1 METSQQKDQVENA
14 PKKSRISRQWL
25 WALPL
30 VGICTFSFCLAS
42 IGLILWQSRANHAV
56 PGGVAG
62 DTLAQ
67 PTAGKTG
74 PSTSLSTT
82 TIPPSVSSVQGDQL
96 TRKTCEDSF
105 LADSLAVTA
114 PLLSPISFATR
125 QDASGWP
132 QNPTFQFTA
141 PITQVQASFGYIGM
155 QDGLTWER
163 VWYFGDKEVWRGRG
177 VWEAGSGGQLTVY
190 AQMGQNNFGPGRYR
204 LEIYVAGELRGQDSF
219 VVVAQDTPAQ
229 RPVEVA
235 YTTWDG
241 SRHQLHLLDLDS
253 NETLPLVD
261 YARQPAWAPDAIG
274 LLFLGESGLEGGT
287 PGLWVLNVDQ
297 QETYQ
302 LSEETFFE
310 SLSWSPN
317 RIFAAS
323 SKVEEA
329 KPRLVLW
336 DLQQSIASTGPL
348 GEDPAWSPEG
358 RRLAFRGCHG
368 DVWSISTI
376 EVISNVF
383 DIDSIRLLTTA
394 DDSQPAWSP
403 DGQRIAFVRQ
413 EGENQDIY
421 TITPDGSQLT
431 RLTDHPAADL
441 SPAWTPDNRLLFYS
455 LRSGRWGIYIMDA
468 DGSNQQQLL
477 ETISRADWEPDRLA
491 VSTNIKRIEPTPTA
505 QKPRVQIP
513 AGLGVLVVSNVKNND
528 GMTFTIDN
536 VEHKIGPFRYKTIA
550 LKPGRYTWTASW
562 PGKVSRTGIAD
573 IAVGQVAY
581 PVVER

>member
-1 METSQQKDQVENA
+1 
-14 PKKSRISRQWL
+14 
-25 WALPL
+25 
-30 VGICTFSFCLAS
+30 
-42 IGLILWQSRANHAV
+42 
-56 PGGVAG
+56 
-62 DTLAQ
+62 
-67 PTAGKTG
+67 
-74 PSTSLSTT
+74 
-82 TIPPSVSSVQGDQL
+82 
-96 TRKTCEDSF
+96 
-105 LADSLAVTA
+105 
-114 PLLSPISFATR
+114 
-125 QDASGWP
+125 
-132 QNPTFQFTA
+132 
-141 PITQVQASFGYIGM
+141 
-155 QDGLTWER
+155 
-163 VWYFGDKEVWRGRG
+163 
-177 VWEAGSGGQLTVY
+177 LTVY
-190 AQMGQNNFGPGRYR
+190 AQLGQDSFVPGRYR
-204 LEIYVAGELRGQDSF
+204 LEIYVAGELRGQGSF
-219 VVVAQDTPAQ
+219 GVVAQDTPTQ

-241 SRHQLHLLDLDS
+241 SHHQLNLLDLDS

-261 YARQPAWAPDAIG
+261 FARQPAWAPDAIG
-274 LLFLGESGLEGGT
+274 LLFLGEPGIEGGT

-323 SKVEEA
+323 SKVEA
-329 KPRLVLW
+329 TKPRLELW
-336 DLQQSIASTGPL
+336 DLQQGIASTGPL

-358 RRLAFRGCHG
+358 RRLAFRSCHG

-441 SPAWTPDNRLLFYS
+441 SPAWSPDNRLLFYS
-455 LRSGRWGIYIMDA
+455 LKSGRWSIYMMDA

-477 ETISRADWEPDRLA
+477 EITSRTDWEPDRLA
-491 VSTNIKRIEPTPTA
+491 VSTNLKRIEPTPSA

-528 GMTFTIDN
+528 EMTFTINN

-550 LKPGRYTWTASW
+550 LTPGHYTWTASW